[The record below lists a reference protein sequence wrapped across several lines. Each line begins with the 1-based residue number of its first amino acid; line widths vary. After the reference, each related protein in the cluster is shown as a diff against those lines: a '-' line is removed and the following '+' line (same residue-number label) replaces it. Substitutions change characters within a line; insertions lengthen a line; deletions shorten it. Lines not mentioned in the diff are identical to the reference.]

1 MLEMHV
7 STFRGPAVVGNA
19 LVDHEVILLLQ
30 DNEK

>member
-7 STFRGPAVVGNA
+7 STFQGPKVFGNA